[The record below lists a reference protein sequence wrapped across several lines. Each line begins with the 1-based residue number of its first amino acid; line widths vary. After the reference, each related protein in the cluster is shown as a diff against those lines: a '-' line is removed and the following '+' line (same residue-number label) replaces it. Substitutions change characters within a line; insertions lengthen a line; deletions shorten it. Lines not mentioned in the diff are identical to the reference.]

1 MDIGSQF
8 NQVIQL
14 NLVRSIRTI
23 MDALSDA
30 RLPPIDSGGED
41 SGDDSPGLPRELELL
56 KMRLLPLRHIEALL
70 IAKLVPPNEEEA
82 THLGHKGYSNGSISS
97 KSDSSTHNQEVFVRP
112 GTSWKGVL
120 ARSFNRMNGR
130 PMSAGSTNLES
141 TDEPQDVLHACRH
154 DMVNLWGNQ
163 LVRDILRR
171 RKIRLEEFP
180 GLYVFVLSYF
190 AAHEHIHYSQLS

>member
-1 MDIGSQF
+1 M
-8 NQVIQL
+8 IQL

-23 MDALSDA
+23 LDALSDH

-41 SGDDSPGLPRELELL
+41 SGDDSPRLPRELELL

-82 THLGHKGYSNGSISS
+82 THLGHRGESNGSISIR
-97 KSDSSTHNQEVFVRP
+97 SDPLVHNQEVFVRP

-120 ARSFNRMNGR
+120 SRGFHRLSGR
-130 PMSAGSTNLES
+130 RISTGSADLDIM
-141 TDEPQDVLHACRH
+141 DEPQDVLHGCRN
-154 DMVNLWGNQ
+154 DIITLWNDP

-180 GLYVFVLSYF
+180 GLYVTCF
-190 AAHEHIHYSQLS
+190 YSLL

>member
-1 MDIGSQF
+1 MSC
-8 NQVIQL
+8 NYQVIQL

-23 MDALSDA
+23 VDALSDS

-41 SGDDSPGLPRELELL
+41 SGDDSPRLPRELEIL

-82 THLGHKGYSNGSISS
+82 THLGHNGQSNSSISTR
-97 KSDSSTHNQEVFVRP
+97 SDSSSHYQEVFVRP

-120 ARSFNRMNGR
+120 AKGFSRLSGR
-130 PMSAGSTNLES
+130 PISAGSSGLE
-141 TDEPQDVLHACRH
+141 TMEEPQDVLHRCRI
-154 DMVNLWGNQ
+154 DMITLWSDP

-180 GLYVFVLSYF
+180 GLYVFVL
-190 AAHEHIHYSQLS
+190 IHCCADNGNISQLPQ